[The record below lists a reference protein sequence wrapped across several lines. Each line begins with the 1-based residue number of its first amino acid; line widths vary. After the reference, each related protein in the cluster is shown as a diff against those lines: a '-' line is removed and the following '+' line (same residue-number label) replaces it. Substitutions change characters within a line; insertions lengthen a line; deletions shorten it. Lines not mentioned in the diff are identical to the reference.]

1 MRKKGKPRV
10 IWRHPKGRFELREW
24 EVLSLYGDGIYKVRE
39 CYMTP
44 RADQRGML
52 TDEDLVGL
60 PRSSVCR
67 PHFQTTQEEHKRFVA
82 MYMAGSN
89 MEQIGASCGRS
100 ATTVANVLKRL
111 GVRAKK

>member
-24 EVLSLYGDGIYKVRE
+24 EIPSLYGDGIYKVRE

-52 TDEDLVGL
+52 TGKDLDVPAPQTGY
-60 PRSSVCR
+60 R
-67 PHFQTTQEEHKRFVA
+67 PHFRTSQEEQERFVA
-82 MYMAGSN
+82 MYMGGSN
-89 MEQIGASCGRS
+89 LNQIALACGRNEC
-100 ATTVANVLKRL
+100 TVANVLDRL
-111 GVRAKK
+111 GVRKK